1 MLGVIETDLLN
12 TSSVCLLV
20 LSTSCLLI
28 MYRHM
33 ASATAVLLLLSCI
46 IGPFV
51 QQAIS
56 IKHQCVQAATTSF
69 RPSPVGQNIKRA
81 LCASG
86 TTSVA
91 IYEVEWRWLVLPAVI
106 VGLAVLILTI
116 TMYRTRRECI
126 WKSSTLALISL
137 GAQVERQIGQCTSMR
152 QSGIAYSED
161 IRGIAKNV
169 KVRLDADGRWH
180 VVRDA

>member
-1 MLGVIETDLLN
+1 
-12 TSSVCLLV
+12 
-20 LSTSCLLI
+20 
-28 MYRHM
+28 M

-69 RPSPVGQNIKRA
+69 RPGQNIKRA
-81 LCASG
+81 LCATD

-106 VGLAVLILTI
+106 VGLAVLILAI
-116 TMYRTRRECI
+116 MMCRTRRECI

-137 GAQVERQIGQCTSMR
+137 GAQVERQIGQSTSMR

-161 IRGIAKNV
+161 IRGIDKNV
-169 KVRLDADGRWH
+169 KVQLDADGRWH